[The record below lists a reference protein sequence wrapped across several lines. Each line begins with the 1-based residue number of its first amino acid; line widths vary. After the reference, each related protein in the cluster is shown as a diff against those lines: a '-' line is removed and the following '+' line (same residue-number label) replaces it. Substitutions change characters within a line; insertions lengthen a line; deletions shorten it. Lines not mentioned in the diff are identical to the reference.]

1 MAGVS
6 AVQVTSENEMEM
18 AIASY
23 ISQGFVLSN
32 RSQAGAT
39 MFKKKEFQI
48 VWAVIGFVLCLLPL
62 LIYLIVYA
70 SQSDQMVQIQLV
82 PAGAKAQLPAG
93 SATQMVGTRSQDGHW
108 WWDGTAWQPVGEL
121 TPSDQPTPTQPAAAA
136 EWLPAPEPGAENPM
150 EGGGTAPPQE
160 GTTTPP
166 A

>member
-32 RSQAGAT
+32 RSPAGAT

-48 VWAVIGFVLCLLPL
+48 VWAVIGFILCILPL

-70 SQSDQMVQIQLV
+70 AQSDQMVQIQLV
-82 PAGAKAQLPAG
+82 PAGSQPQLPATT
-93 SATQMVGTRSQDGHW
+93 AQMVGTRSADGHW
-108 WWDGTAWQPVGEL
+108 WWDGASWQPIAQTAQPGQS
-121 TPSDQPTPTQPAAAA
+121 TPPQTAAASD
-136 EWLPAPEPGAENPM
+136 WLPAPDAGAEHPTEPGGANPS
-150 EGGGTAPPQE
+150 EEAKPN
-160 GTTTPP
+160 PP